1 MLHLSK
7 KLAALNN
14 GYRSEQLAR
23 HFLESNGLR
32 LIQANV
38 RYKFGEID
46 LVMREQNT
54 IVFVEV
60 KYRKQQ
66 NYGGAIESL
75 GAAQARRL
83 KLSASAWLQRYDPN
97 SHWPSRFDL
106 VAITAGF
113 SVSDC
118 VWIKNIF
125 Q

>member
-1 MLHLSK
+1 MLHSSK

-14 GYRSEQLAR
+14 GYRSELLAK
-23 HFLESNGLR
+23 HFLESQGLN
-32 LIQANV
+32 LIASNV

-60 KYRKQQ
+60 KYRRHKHF
-66 NYGGAIESL
+66 GGAVQSL
-75 GAAQARRL
+75 GVAQIRRL
-83 KLSASAWLQRYDPN
+83 KLSARAWLQKHDPKFQN
-97 SHWPSRFDL
+97 PCRFDL
-106 VAITAGF
+106 VAINSGF